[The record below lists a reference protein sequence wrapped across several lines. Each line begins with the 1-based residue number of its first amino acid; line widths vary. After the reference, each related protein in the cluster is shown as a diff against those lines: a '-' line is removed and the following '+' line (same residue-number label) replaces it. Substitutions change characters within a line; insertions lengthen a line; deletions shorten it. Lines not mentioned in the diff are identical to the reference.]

1 MNATKRKERMLELL
15 ADSAISGIAE
25 NEIKEL
31 EVLRKEHPEHY
42 DENSFETIVSYIT
55 MLGISGVKEETLPET
70 LRLKILSDA
79 EDFFNSRTPAKETAA
94 ENNAAQAEVKS
105 FFEFEKIKFF
115 YIQRLGWALAIAACA
130 ALAVNVWMTRFQPK
144 SEIVYG
150 PTLTVKPRST
160 PPNSK
165 KLQALLASAKDK
177 VTASWTS
184 PNKIKNFSGEVVW
197 SDEKQQGF
205 MKFKGLPVNDNSKET
220 YQLWIFEE
228 TSLEKF
234 PKDGGVFNINING
247 EVIVPID
254 AKLMVKKPKA
264 FAVTVEKPGGVVVSK
279 REKIVALGFV
289 KD

>member
-1 MNATKRKERMLELL
+1 MNAKRRKERMLELL
-15 ADSAISGIAE
+15 AGSAISGLAE

-31 EVLRKEHPEHY
+31 EILRKEYPKY
-42 DENSFETIVSYIT
+42 YYENSFEAIVSHIAI
-55 MLGISGVKEETLPET
+55 LGVSGVKEEALPET

-79 EDFFNSRTPAKETAA
+79 DNFFNSRTPTTGTAA
-94 ENNAAQAEVKS
+94 EDTATRAEAKS
-105 FFEFEKIKFF
+105 SFEFEKIKFS
-115 YIQRLGWALAIAACA
+115 YSHWLGWALAGAACA

-150 PTLTVKPRST
+150 PMPTVKPRSVS
-160 PPNSK
+160 PNSK
-165 KLQALLASAKDK
+165 KLQVLLASAKDK

-184 PNKIKNFSGEVVW
+184 PTRIKNFSGKVVW
-197 SDEKQQGF
+197 SDERQQGF

-228 TSLEKF
+228 TPLEKF
-234 PKDGGVFNINING
+234 PKDGGVFDINVNG

-289 KD
+289 KG